1 MICSLITFPFL
12 PIRSEN
18 EGSAGSRVNIHQKLQ
33 EKKQKQLAELKI
45 IEEEIKQGKLGGPS
59 SNNILGLIGDDG
71 RASLPRQP
79 IPHAKKHINLE
90 PQEWRT
96 SSPEPGTMFN
106 DLNVRPSPN
115 IGDINN
121 LNTYT
126 RSYDPLYNSFGLN
139 GINIP
144 AIANPIESSQQRNMS
159 PISSQ
164 ISAAENATI
173 GPQIVPRSKIPHQAP
188 HRIGMYPRQISGTYS
203 SNVPNADADSLPFPY
218 NVIPPPRSKLD
229 SRGGNDAL
237 QLAPNASATSPSVTH
252 QQRLHLQR
260 QLQRAETPE
269 ILLTPHYLDNS
280 RAYYDLVGR
289 EPVYRLPLNGSA
301 KTPHQHQAA
310 VSSGDENLDD
320 YDDSVLGIGQNGYRI
335 PSDIDSQ
342 VSLPRSYTLPRE
354 FKYYR
359 RNKGRKLIKN
369 EHFINSTNS
378 SDGKFAFCMRP
389 LPVSD

>member
-1 MICSLITFPFL
+1 MKISFRLIC
-12 PIRSEN
+12 SEN

-71 RASLPRQP
+71 RTSLPRQP
-79 IPHAKKHINLE
+79 IPHAKKHINLK

-106 DLNVRPSPN
+106 DLNVMSSPN
-115 IGDINN
+115 IDDINN

-126 RSYDPLYNSFGLN
+126 RTYDPLYNSFGLN

-144 AIANPIESSQQRNMS
+144 AIANPIEANNQRNMS

-164 ISAAENATI
+164 ISAAENASI
-173 GPQIVPRSKIPHQAP
+173 GRQIVPRSKIPHQVP
-188 HRIGMYPRQISGTYS
+188 QHRINMYPRQISGTYS

-229 SRGGNDAL
+229 SR
-237 QLAPNASATSPSVTH
+237 SM
-252 QQRLHLQR
+252 HLQR
-260 QLQRAETPE
+260 QLQRAKTPE
-269 ILLTPHYLDNS
+269 ILLTPHYLDNLQS
-280 RAYYDLVGR
+280 TKSGGMRDIWCNAHDNMVQCPKSG
-289 EPVYRLPLNGSA
+289 A
-301 KTPHQHQAA
+301 THQHQVTA

-378 SDGKFAFCMRP
+378 SDGKPF
-389 LPVSD
+389 SYSHNKIKS

>member
-1 MICSLITFPFL
+1 M
-12 PIRSEN
+12 
-18 EGSAGSRVNIHQKLQ
+18 NIHQKLQ

-79 IPHAKKHINLE
+79 IPHAKKHINLQ
-90 PQEWRT
+90 PQEYRT
-96 SSPEPGTMFN
+96 SSPEPGTIFN
-106 DLNVRPSPN
+106 DLNVMPTPN
-115 IGDINN
+115 IDDINN

-126 RSYDPLYNSFGLN
+126 RTYDPLYNSFGLN

-144 AIANPIESSQQRNMS
+144 AISNPIETNNQRNMS
-159 PISSQ
+159 PITSQ
-164 ISAAENATI
+164 
-173 GPQIVPRSKIPHQAP
+173 IPHQAP

-203 SNVPNADADSLPFPY
+203 SNVPNADSLPFPY

-237 QLAPNASATSPSVTH
+237 QLASNAVATSPSVTH

-269 ILLTPHYLDNS
+269 ILLTPHYLDNA

-289 EPVYRLPLNGSA
+289 EPVYRLPPNGSA
-301 KTPHQHQAA
+301 KPLPHQAA

-378 SDGKFAFCMRP
+378 SDGKFGTIRRTRFHPISMFVFFLSHNLQAM
-389 LPVSD
+389 

>member
-1 MICSLITFPFL
+1 M
-12 PIRSEN
+12 
-18 EGSAGSRVNIHQKLQ
+18 NIHQKLQ

-71 RASLPRQP
+71 RTSLPRQP

-106 DLNVRPSPN
+106 DLN
-115 IGDINN
+115 
-121 LNTYT
+121 TYT
-126 RSYDPLYNSFGLN
+126 RTYDPLYNSFGLN

-144 AIANPIESSQQRNMS
+144 AIASPIETNNQRNMS

-164 ISAAENATI
+164 ISAAESTSI
-173 GPQIVPRSKIPHQAP
+173 GRQIVPRSKIPHQAP
-188 HRIGMYPRQISGTYS
+188 HRIGIYPRQISGTYS
-203 SNVPNADADSLPFPY
+203 SNVPNADAMSSFPY

-229 SRGGNDAL
+229 CRGGNDAL
-237 QLAPNASATSPSVTH
+237 QLTPSAVASSPSVTH

-289 EPVYRLPLNGSA
+289 EQVYRLPPNVNA
-301 KTPHQHQAA
+301 KPIQTA
-310 VSSGDENLDD
+310 VSSGDENLND
-320 YDDSVLGIGQNGYRI
+320 YDDSVLGIGQNGYHV

-378 SDGKFAFCMRP
+378 SDGKFALIAKRSKVDFTIFCFMIRR
-389 LPVSD
+389 